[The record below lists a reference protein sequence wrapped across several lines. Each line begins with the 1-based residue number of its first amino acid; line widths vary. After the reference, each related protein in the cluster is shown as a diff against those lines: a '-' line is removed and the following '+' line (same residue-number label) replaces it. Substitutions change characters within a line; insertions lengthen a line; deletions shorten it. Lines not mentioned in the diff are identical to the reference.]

1 MIILDKLKKTYAK
14 YLKAIGAFKCTGSC
28 QLCLVVVV
36 FTLMLP
42 VALQLAGIFWYFGL
56 RLNLLS
62 PDVWTWVD
70 GVTDYQNGYIQNQYK
85 PLVVSGALSFMLVY
99 GLTLV
104 AYGVGIK
111 AYLSRELHG
120 SARWA
125 NLADVKKSGL
135 LNGIGIVL
143 GQFGKKFLRFS
154 TQQFVLVAAPT
165 RSGKGVSFVIPNLL
179 SWTESVVG
187 LDIKQELYD
196 ITAGYRRDVL
206 GQEVYLFNPFAED
219 KINGVE
225 APKTHRY
232 NPLSSISKGVFR
244 VGDTLAIGSAIWPS
258 GGKDSFW
265 NDSARNLFL
274 AIVLLL
280 LDIKD
285 QRELEGPGSKLP
297 NYPVTMGEVLRQA
310 AGRGSRLSV
319 RDYMAGLLEEYTWL
333 SSECVDSIGNFLS
346 APPETLGNILSTF
359 NAPLTIWR
367 NPIVDAATSE
377 NDFDLRDVRKRRM
390 TIYIGITPD
399 HLAEAKLLLNL
410 IFSQLI
416 NLNTKTLP
424 EKDKSLK
431 YTCLLLMDEFTSI
444 GKVDIIAKAIGYIAG
459 YNLRLLIIIQSPSQL
474 ESVYGK
480 EDSRTMITNFAV
492 RLVYPPKEQKDA
504 NEYSEMLGT
513 YTELSANISRSRSIF
528 NQRAGG
534 SESLSHQKRPLMLP
548 QELKEMNQDEQIVL
562 MEYTKPIRCTK
573 IRYYEDPLFTEKLL
587 PPPSITPLDIQSFVA
602 RSQNKVR
609 ELSADEIDFNSQT
622 LRDPPLAVDQLA
634 LLADAPSFDISDNSD
649 FSEADANEFADACF
663 SSLGVDISALEEG
676 LADDNHANYAR
687 NVDHEDATL
696 LLDEKIEVDLQAGEG
711 IDATGIKTSAQFLDM
726 IDSGQN
732 AVLVSINKTPS
743 THELNNLFDN
753 L

>member
-56 RLNLLS
+56 RLNLLT

-104 AYGVGIK
+104 AYGVGLK

-143 GQFGKKFLRFS
+143 GQFGKKFLRFA

-179 SWTESVVG
+179 SWTESVA
-187 LDIKQELYD
+187 LDVKQELYD

-319 RDYMAGLLEEYTWL
+319 RDYMAGLLEEYSWL

-377 NDFDLRDVRKRRM
+377 NDFDLRDVRKRKM

-416 NLNTKTLP
+416 NLNTKSLP

-459 YNLRLLIIIQSPSQL
+459 YNLRLLVIIQSPSQL

-492 RLVYPPKEQKDA
+492 RVVFPPKEQKDA

-587 PPPSITPLDIQSFVA
+587 PPPSITPIDIQSFVA

-609 ELSADEIDFNSQT
+609 ELSADEVDFNSQT

-634 LLADAPSFDISDNSD
+634 LLVDAPSFDISDNSD
-649 FSEADANEFADACF
+649 FSEVDANEFADACF